1 MPASPSNDI
10 PVFDIPVFA
19 PNLKA
24 LVRAIFERAGWNDRD
39 AALAADHLVLA
50 NLSGHD
56 SHGVGMVP
64 RYMLAAAKGLLKK
77 GAVHAGYANDL
88 WTCRRVADLIG
99 KSFGVSYDPDHV
111 WRILHSLGWTAQK
124 PEARARERDE
134 AAIQRWR
141 KKDWPRIKKTRG
153 G

>member
-1 MPASPSNDI
+1 MPASPSN
-10 PVFDIPVFA
+10 DIPVFA

-64 RYMLAAAKGLLKK
+64 RYMLAAGKGLLKK
-77 GAVHAGYANDL
+77 GATITTVVDAGALLTLD
-88 WTCRRVADLIG
+88 G
-99 KSFGVSYDPDHV
+99 GMG
-111 WRILHSLGWTAQK
+111 LGQVVGFDAMNLAI
-124 PEARARERDE
+124 ERARVHGAGRIVRKE
-134 AAIQRWR
+134 AAMVNAALPPETG
-141 KKDWPRIKKTRG
+141 KKAWLGTFGNVD
-153 G
+153 